1 MLARSVLLVVLLLG
15 GCGTAAAP
23 APAPVGEPL
32 RVMTW
37 NVLTSR
43 SDPADWAPVIAAHRP
58 DVVGLQEICAAEVT
72 GLAALL
78 RARGL
83 AYTAVPG
90 PVVPTPD
97 EDAAPVNAALRRPCA
112 DRGDVTYGLGV
123 LSRLPVAAASTTLF
137 APDRR
142 DEQRGYQ
149 RVDLGGLVV
158 VNAHLGLNGTAGPQ
172 LRALAGVAAGEPGPV
187 VVLGDLNRADV
198 GPLGA
203 LTSVGSFPTSGAGAI
218 DHVLV
223 RGLGVVSAAAPEVS
237 VSDHRPLVAEL
248 RR

>member
-1 MLARSVLLVVLLLG
+1 MVARSVLLVLLVL
-15 GCGTAAAP
+15 AACTP
-23 APAPVGEPL
+23 APPPPL

-37 NVLTSR
+37 NVLTAGY
-43 SDPADWAPVIAAHRP
+43 DPADWAPVIATHRP
-58 DVVGLQEICAAEVT
+58 DVLGLQEICAAEAEE
-72 GLAALL
+72 LAALL

-83 AYTAVPG
+83 DYTAVPG
-90 PVVPTPD
+90 PVVPTPE
-97 EDAAPVNAALRRPCA
+97 EDAAPVNAALRRPCR
-112 DRGDVTYGLGV
+112 DRGAITYGLAV
-123 LSRLPVAAASTTLF
+123 LTRLPVVAATTTLF

-172 LRALAGVAAGEPGPV
+172 LTALAAVARAERGPV
-187 VVLGDLNRADV
+187 VVLGDLNRTDV
-198 GPLGA
+198 GPLSSF
-203 LTSVGSFPTSGAGAI
+203 TSAGTFPTTGAGAI

-223 RGLGVVSAAAPEVS
+223 RGLDVVTAAAPEVT

-248 RR
+248 TR

>member
-1 MLARSVLLVVLLLG
+1 MVARSLLLVLLLLAA
-15 GCGTAAAP
+15 CGP
-23 APAPVGEPL
+23 APASV

-37 NVLTSR
+37 NVLTAR
-43 SDPADWAPVIAAHRP
+43 YDPADWAPVIAAHRP
-58 DVVGLQEICAAEVT
+58 DVVGLQEICAAEAVE
-72 GLAALL
+72 LAALL

-83 AYTAVPG
+83 DYTAVPG
-90 PVVPTPD
+90 PVVPTPA

-112 DRGDVTYGLGV
+112 DRGPVTYGLAV
-123 LSRLPVAAASTTLF
+123 LTRLPVVTATTTLF

-158 VNAHLGLNGTAGPQ
+158 VNAHLGLDGTAGPQ
-172 LRALAGVAAGEPGPV
+172 LEALAAVAAAERGPV

-198 GPLGA
+198 GPLRS
-203 LTSVGSFPTSGAGAI
+203 LTSVGSFPTAGPGAI

-223 RGLGVVSAAAPEVS
+223 RGLGVVSAEAPEVP
-237 VSDHRPLVAEL
+237 VSDHRPLIARL
-248 RR
+248 TR

>member
-1 MLARSVLLVVLLLG
+1 MIARSVLLVVLLLG
-15 GCGTAAAP
+15 GCGTAP
-23 APAPVGEPL
+23 GPVGEPL

-43 SDPADWAPVIAAHRP
+43 SDPADWAPVIAEQRP
-58 DVVGLQEICAAEVT
+58 DVAGLQEICAAEAT
-72 GLAALL
+72 ELADLL

-90 PVVPTPD
+90 PVVPTPE
-97 EDAAPVNAALRRPCA
+97 EDAAPVNAALRRPCG
-112 DRGDVTYGLGV
+112 DRGAVTYGLAV
-123 LSRLPVAAASTTLF
+123 LTRLPVIAASTSLF

-158 VNAHLGLNGTAGPQ
+158 VNAHLGLDGTAGPQ
-172 LRALAGVAAGEPGPV
+172 LEALAGVAAGVPGPV
-187 VVLGDLNRADV
+187 VVLGDLNRTDV
-198 GPLGA
+198 GRLGA
-203 LTSVGSFPTSGAGAI
+203 LTSVGSFPTTGAGAI

-223 RGLGVVSAAAPEVS
+223 RGLGVVSARTTEVS